1 MNLLNHDFHDTPAEP
16 IRGQDLFSEK
26 RVIVFGLPGAYTP
39 TCSNKQL
46 PRFEAMY
53 DQFQEKGIDAIYCVS
68 VNDPFVMRHWG
79 KHQGVD
85 RVKLLPD
92 GTGEFTRKLGMLV
105 DKSNIGFGMR
115 SWRYAVVINNG
126 IVEQMFAEE
135 GIEDNHGEDPYVVST
150 PENVYEKL

>member
-1 MNLLNHDFHDTPAEP
+1 MNLLNHNFHDTPGEP
-16 IRGQDLFSEK
+16 IRGQDLFFEK

-115 SWRYAVVINNG
+115 SWRYAAVINNG
-126 IVEQMFAEE
+126 NVEQLFAEA
-135 GIEDNHGEDPYVVST
+135 GIEDDHGEDPYEMSK
-150 PENVYEKL
+150 PETVLKYL

>member
-1 MNLLNHDFHDTPAEP
+1 MNLLNHNFHDTPLEP
-16 IRGQDLFSEK
+16 IRGQDLFFEK

-126 IVEQMFAEE
+126 IVEQMFAED
-135 GIEDNHGEDPYVVST
+135 GIEDNHGEDPYLVST